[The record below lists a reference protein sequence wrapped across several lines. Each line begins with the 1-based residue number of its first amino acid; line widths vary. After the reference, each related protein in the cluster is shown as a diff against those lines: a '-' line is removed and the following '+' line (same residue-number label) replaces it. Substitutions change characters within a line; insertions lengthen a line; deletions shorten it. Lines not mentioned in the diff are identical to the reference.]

1 MSEIT
6 TKPKSS
12 QELIVLDDTVLNTV
26 LEQLSEG
33 KTLASIKK
41 EGILPCSLKKFYD
54 FLNQENNKELKA
66 KVESCRKIGIQN
78 IVDHLLDVYQ
88 ADINS
93 ETLDPNLISWIR
105 EKTKF
110 ITWIASKSTDLYS
123 DKKIESYQIVGSSR
137 AVKPKT
143 ILDKIDE
150 KNVAAKNQ
158 LSSLITKNLNFDVAI
173 SQLKHEFPTATSIE
187 KRDEWITGSNWKKSY
202 SKEVI
207 VVKFANDSSIMFELD
222 YKGEKRIFRVY
233 DVEELKMTNEQKVER
248 LVKRVG

>member
-88 ADINS
+88 ADINQD
-93 ETLDPNLISWIR
+93 TLDPNLISWIR

-110 ITWIASKSTDLYS
+110 IQWIAGKTSDLYS
-123 DKKIESYQIVGSSR
+123 DKKDLTLNKTTNNQIIVSW
-137 AVKPKT
+137 
-143 ILDKIDE
+143 LD
-150 KNVAAKNQ
+150 
-158 LSSLITKNLNFDVAI
+158 S
-173 SQLKHEFPTATSIE
+173 P
-187 KRDEWITGSNWKKSY
+187 
-202 SKEVI
+202 
-207 VVKFANDSSIMFELD
+207 EL
-222 YKGEKRIFRVY
+222 
-233 DVEELKMTNEQKVER
+233 EQKYTQYE
-248 LVKRVG
+248 KTSEEKKEIIEG

>member
-12 QELIVLDDTVLNTV
+12 QELIVLEDTILSEV

-41 EGILPCSLKKFYD
+41 EGTLPISLKKFYD

-88 ADINS
+88 ADINQD
-93 ETLDPNLISWIR
+93 TLDPNLISWIR

-110 ITWIASKSTDLYS
+110 IQWIAGKTSDLYS
-123 DKKIESYQIVGSSR
+123 DKKDL
-137 AVKPKT
+137 T
-143 ILDKIDE
+143 LN
-150 KNVAAKNQ
+150 KNTTN
-158 LSSLITKNLNFDVAI
+158 N
-173 SQLKHEFPTATSIE
+173 
-187 KRDEWITGSNWKKSY
+187 
-202 SKEVI
+202 I
-207 VVKFANDSSIMFELD
+207 VVSWLDSPTLEAQ
-222 YKGEKRIFRVY
+222 YNKY
-233 DVEELKMTNEQKVER
+233 EEINQAKPDIIEQ
-248 LVKRVG
+248 

>member
-12 QELIVLDDTVLNTV
+12 QELITLEDTILNTV

-33 KTLASIKK
+33 KTLASIKR

-93 ETLDPNLISWIR
+93 DTLDPNLISWIR

-110 ITWIASKSTDLYS
+110 IQWIAGKTSNLYS
-123 DKKIESYQIVGSSR
+123 DKKDLTLNKTTNQIIVSW
-137 AVKPKT
+137 
-143 ILDKIDE
+143 LD
-150 KNVAAKNQ
+150 
-158 LSSLITKNLNFDVAI
+158 S
-173 SQLKHEFPTATSIE
+173 P
-187 KRDEWITGSNWKKSY
+187 
-202 SKEVI
+202 
-207 VVKFANDSSIMFELD
+207 EL
-222 YKGEKRIFRVY
+222 
-233 DVEELKMTNEQKVER
+233 EQKYTQYE
-248 LVKRVG
+248 KTSEDKKEIIEQ

>member
-12 QELIVLDDTVLNTV
+12 QELIVLEDTVLNTV

-41 EGILPCSLKKFYD
+41 EGTLPISLKKFYD

-88 ADINS
+88 ADINQD
-93 ETLDPNLISWIR
+93 TLDPNLISWIR

-110 ITWIASKSTDLYS
+110 IQWIAGKTSDLYS
-123 DKKIESYQIVGSSR
+123 DKKDLTLNKTTNQIIVSW
-137 AVKPKT
+137 
-143 ILDKIDE
+143 LD
-150 KNVAAKNQ
+150 
-158 LSSLITKNLNFDVAI
+158 S
-173 SQLKHEFPTATSIE
+173 P
-187 KRDEWITGSNWKKSY
+187 
-202 SKEVI
+202 
-207 VVKFANDSSIMFELD
+207 EL
-222 YKGEKRIFRVY
+222 
-233 DVEELKMTNEQKVER
+233 EQKYTQYENI
-248 LVKRVG
+248 KEEKKEIIEQ

>member
-12 QELIVLDDTVLNTV
+12 QELIVLEDTVLNTV

-41 EGILPCSLKKFYD
+41 EGTLPISLKKFYD

-88 ADINS
+88 ADINQD
-93 ETLDPNLISWIR
+93 TLDPNLISWIR

-110 ITWIASKSTDLYS
+110 IQWIAGKTSDLYS
-123 DKKIESYQIVGSSR
+123 DKKDLTLNKTTNNQIIVSWLDSPELEKKYNSY
-137 AVKPKT
+137 
-143 ILDKIDE
+143 
-150 KNVAAKNQ
+150 
-158 LSSLITKNLNFDVAI
+158 
-173 SQLKHEFPTATSIE
+173 
-187 KRDEWITGSNWKKSY
+187 
-202 SKEVI
+202 EVI
-207 VVKFANDSSIMFELD
+207 
-222 YKGEKRIFRVY
+222 
-233 DVEELKMTNEQKVER
+233 NEDKKEIIDQ
-248 LVKRVG
+248 

>member
-12 QELIVLDDTVLNTV
+12 QELIILEDTVLNTV

-41 EGILPCSLKKFYD
+41 EGTLPISLKKFYD

-88 ADINS
+88 ADINQD
-93 ETLDPNLISWIR
+93 TLDPNLISWIR

-110 ITWIASKSTDLYS
+110 IQWIAGKTSDLYS
-123 DKKIESYQIVGSSR
+123 DKKDLTLNKTTNNQIIVSW
-137 AVKPKT
+137 
-143 ILDKIDE
+143 LD
-150 KNVAAKNQ
+150 
-158 LSSLITKNLNFDVAI
+158 S
-173 SQLKHEFPTATSIE
+173 P
-187 KRDEWITGSNWKKSY
+187 
-202 SKEVI
+202 
-207 VVKFANDSSIMFELD
+207 EL
-222 YKGEKRIFRVY
+222 
-233 DVEELKMTNEQKVER
+233 EQKYTQYE
-248 LVKRVG
+248 KTSEEKKEIIEQ